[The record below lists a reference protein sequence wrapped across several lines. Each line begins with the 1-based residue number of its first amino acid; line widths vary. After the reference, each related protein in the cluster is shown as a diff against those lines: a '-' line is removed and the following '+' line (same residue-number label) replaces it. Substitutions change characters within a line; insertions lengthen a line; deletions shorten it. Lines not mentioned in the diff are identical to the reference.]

1 MTDSPALPPR
11 YAQMH
16 SALDEKLGLQV
27 LELTAERVVGRM
39 PVAGNTQPMGLW
51 HGGASCV
58 LAETL
63 ASIGAAAHALPDRLA
78 FGVDLNATHH
88 RSVESG
94 WVTGTATAL
103 RLGRTVV
110 TYEVVLVDDAGA
122 RVCTA
127 RVTCQVAPARRTP
140 TDLLGPLRQVP
151 AGPAAD
157 HDTDR

>member
-1 MTDSPALPPR
+1 MTNAPAVPDWFAASL
-11 YAQMH
+11 
-16 SALDEKLGLQV
+16 SALDHKMGLEV

-78 FGVDLNATHH
+78 FGVDINATHH
-88 RSVESG
+88 RSASSG

-110 TYEVVLVDDAGA
+110 TYEVVLRDDAGE
-122 RVCTA
+122 RICTA
-127 RVTCQVAPARRTP
+127 RVTCQLTAARSTP
-140 TDLLGPLRQVP
+140 IDLLGSV
-151 AGPAAD
+151 G
-157 HDTDR
+157 